1 MATDRIIIRK
11 ILHRVDTAQ
20 NWHTSN
26 PILEEGEMGIVRET
40 RQFKIGDGFTPWDDL
55 EPGGLRGPPGPAGFI
70 SADANNR
77 LRYGTDGGLYVPEFT
92 TDLVSLYEESKD
104 T

>member
-20 NWHTSN
+20 QWQVNN
-26 PILEEGEMGIVRET
+26 PILEDGEMGIERET
-40 RQFKIGDGFTPWDDL
+40 RQFKIGDGSTPWNDL
-55 EPGGLRGPPGPAGFI
+55 EPGGLSGPPGPAGFI

-77 LRYGTDGGLYVPEFT
+77 LRYGTDGGLFVPEFT
-92 TDLVSLYEESKD
+92 VDLVSLYEESKD

>member
-11 ILHRVDTAQ
+11 ILHRVDTAH
-20 NWHTSN
+20 NWETTN
-26 PILEEGEMGIVRET
+26 PILLEGEFGIERET
-40 RQFKIGDGFTPWDDL
+40 RQFKIGDGSTPWNDL
-55 EPGGLRGPPGPAGFI
+55 EPGGLSGPPGPAGFI